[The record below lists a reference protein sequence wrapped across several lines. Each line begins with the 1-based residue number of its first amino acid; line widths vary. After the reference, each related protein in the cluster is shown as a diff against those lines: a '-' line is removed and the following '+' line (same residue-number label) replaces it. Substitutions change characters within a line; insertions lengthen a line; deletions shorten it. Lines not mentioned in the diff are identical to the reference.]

1 MAGHRVTSDPGVKGC
16 LAFFIPVRPY
26 SGGNVDRVVRTVSK
40 KTGKPMLVPTRSR
53 ESKQFQENCRV
64 VALQHRPLR
73 PFEGPVHLQAVLYL
87 PGRGGWPT
95 SPKDGDIDGII
106 RPILNGFTQGQI
118 WLDDAQVVNLSVVK
132 GFANGGPVG
141 VQVFVWREP

>member
-1 MAGHRVTSDPGVKGC
+1 MTADPGVKGC
-16 LAFFIPVRPY
+16 LSFFIPVRPS
-26 SGGNVDRVVRTVSK
+26 SGGNVARVVQRVDK
-40 KTGKPMLVPTRSR
+40 KTGKALLIPTRSPASR
-53 ESKQFQENCRV
+53 QFQANCQA
-64 VALQHRPLR
+64 VALQHRPPR

-95 SPKDGDIDGII
+95 SKSDGDIDGIL
-106 RPILNGFTQGQI
+106 RPLLNGLTQGGI
-118 WLDDAQVVNLSVVK
+118 WGDDAQVVNLSVVK